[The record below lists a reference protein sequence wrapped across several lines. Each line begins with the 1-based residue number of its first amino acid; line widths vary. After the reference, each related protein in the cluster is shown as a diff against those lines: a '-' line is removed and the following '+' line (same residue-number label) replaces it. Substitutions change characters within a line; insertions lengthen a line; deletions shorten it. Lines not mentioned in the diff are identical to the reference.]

1 MKKIY
6 SFLAMALIALFSF
19 NANATI
25 SVTVTLDNADAVTVT
40 TPAEN
45 YGDPDIEV
53 PVVTGDNVF
62 YSEDD
67 NAYIR
72 YNIAAKDGYA
82 ITSVV
87 DENGT
92 KLSAFYGGIAYIYLY
107 SYYSGKHWYVT
118 TVNLEEARTASFTM
132 SVDDPSLVSAT
143 LSGTN
148 SRLDVQE
155 GPTTYKFDPNTEN
168 VLTLFAQGD
177 KNIYSVTKND
187 ETIPVESYSV
197 QVPLEDGCNIVV
209 QAKWPDIPCAISLQY
224 DEEATPGL
232 ISGAAVNYD
241 DVDIVDNVISCQLG
255 DLVGVYMNATD
266 YNVTEIKLNGEAQD
280 LSYFWGNFYFT
291 VTQEENTLEVSAA
304 GYGTIT
310 AIVNVTCKE
319 AFNLYKQYQYPE
331 NLLEIVEGRN
341 EIELSEKYNY
351 MSYEVNPGYELVSA
365 TKTEGDLDPV
375 DISNTMYIYDV
386 TDGMVIDLV
395 GKAEVLDS
403 HAVIWVDDMSAANY
417 YFSFQNAK
425 RYDYAA
431 IDMLNGYFEFDFS
444 ENSYNPFGLGW
455 SGENVQKFVFLN
467 GEAKSPNYEGGS
479 YWDLTLAD
487 GDVVK
492 AFVAAEPVNCTVSI
506 DAEED
511 VATEVTVDRITPVT
525 DWSEGI
531 SCFNGTEVAVAASL
545 EDPDK
550 TVVVTLNDEPL
561 VAGEDGKY
569 VFVVENETNSVS
581 ITTTTSGVKSMITD
595 QTVSPVFNLQG
606 IRVANSNDLNN
617 LPAGVYVVDGKK
629 VIVK

>member
-6 SFLAMALIALFSF
+6 SFLAVALIALFSF

-25 SVTVTLDNADAVTVT
+25 SVTVNLDDADAVTVT
-40 TPAEN
+40 TPGAN
-45 YGDPDIEV
+45 YGDPDIAV
-53 PVVTGDNVF
+53 NVVTGDNVF
-62 YSEDD
+62 SSEDD

-92 KLSAFYGGIAYIYLY
+92 KLSGFYGGIAYIYLS

-118 TVNLEEARTASFTM
+118 TVNLEQARTASFNMT
-132 SVDDPSLVSAT
+132 VDDPSLISAT

-148 SRLDVQE
+148 SRLNVQE
-155 GPTTYKFDPNTEN
+155 GSATYKFDPNTEN
-168 VLTLFAQGD
+168 VLTLFAQGN
-177 KNIYSVTKND
+177 KNIYSVTKNG
-187 ETIPVESYSV
+187 EPIPVESYSV
-197 QVPLEDGCNIVV
+197 QVSLEEGCNIVV
-209 QAKWPDIPCAISLQY
+209 EAKWPDTPCTISLQY

-232 ISGAAVNYD
+232 ISGAAVNYNN
-241 DVDIVDNVISCQLG
+241 VDIVDNVISCQLG
-255 DLVGVYMNATD
+255 DEVGVYMNAND
-266 YNVTEIKLNGEAQD
+266 YNITGIKLNDEAQD
-280 LSYFWGNFYFT
+280 ITYFRGTFYFT
-291 VTQEENTLEVSAA
+291 VTQEVNTLEITAA

-319 AFNLYKQYQYPE
+319 AFNIYKQYPSPE
-331 NLLEIVEGRN
+331 NLVEIVEGRN
-341 EIELSEKYNY
+341 EIELSTKNNII
-351 MSYEVNPGYELVSA
+351 SYEINPGYELVSA
-365 TKTEGDLDPV
+365 TKTEGELDPV
-375 DISNTMYIYDV
+375 DISNTPYIYNV

-425 RYDYAA
+425 RYDYAS
-431 IDMLNGYFEFDFS
+431 IDMENGYFEFDFS
-444 ENSYNPFGLGW
+444 ENSYNPFSLGW
-455 SGENVQKFVFLN
+455 AGENIQKFVFVN

-479 YWDLTLAD
+479 FWNLTLAD

-511 VATEVTVDRITPVT
+511 VDTAVTVDRISPVT

-531 SCFNGTEVAVAASL
+531 SCFNGTEVAISASL

-550 TVVVTLNDEPL
+550 AVVVTLNDEPL

-569 VFVVENETNSVS
+569 VFVVEKATNSVS

>member
-6 SFLAMALIALFSF
+6 SFFAVALIALFSF

-25 SVTVTLDNADAVTVT
+25 SVTVNLDNADAVTVT

-62 YSEDD
+62 SSEDD
-67 NAYIR
+67 TAYIR
-72 YNIAAKDGYA
+72 YNITPKDGYA

-92 KLSAFYGGIAYIYLY
+92 KLSGFYGGIAYIYLS

-132 SVDDPSLVSAT
+132 TVDDPSLISAT
-143 LSGTN
+143 LSGTS

-155 GPTTYKFDPNTEN
+155 GTATYKFDPVNEST
-168 VLTLFAQGD
+168 LTLFSQGD
-177 KNIYSVTKND
+177 KNIYSITKND
-187 ETIPVESYSV
+187 EPISVESYSV
-197 QVPLEDGCNIVV
+197 QVPLEDGCNIEV
-209 QAKWPDIPCAISLQY
+209 QAIWPDIPCTVSLQY

-232 ISGAAVNYD
+232 ITGAAVNYD
-241 DVDIVDNVISCQLG
+241 DVDLVDNAFSCQLG
-255 DLVGVYMNATD
+255 DLVGIYLSQD
-266 YNVTEIKLNGEAQD
+266 YNVTAIKINGEEQD
-280 LSYFWGNFYFT
+280 LSYFYGNLYFT
-291 VTQEENTLEVSAA
+291 VTQEQNTVEFTAA
-304 GYGTIT
+304 PYGTIT
-310 AIVNVTCKE
+310 AVVNVTCKD
-319 AFNLYKQYQYPE
+319 AFNVYKQYQNPE
-331 NLLEIVEGRN
+331 NLLEIEEGRN
-341 EIELSEKYNY
+341 EIELSDKYNY
-351 MSYEVNPGYELVSA
+351 MSYQINPGYELVSA
-365 TKTEGDLDPV
+365 TKTEGELDPI
-375 DISNTMYIYDV
+375 DISNTQYIYDI

-417 YFSFQNAK
+417 YFSFTNVK
-425 RYDYAA
+425 RYYYSDT
-431 IDMLNGYFEFDFS
+431 MENGYTEFDFS
-444 ENSYNPFGLGW
+444 ESSYNPFGLGW
-455 SGENVQKFVFLN
+455 SGDNVQKYVFLN
-467 GEAKSPNYEGGS
+467 NEAKSPNYEGGS

-511 VATEVTVDRITPVT
+511 VNTAVTVDRITEVA

-531 SCFNGTEVAVAASL
+531 ACLNGTEVVISASI

-550 TVVVTLNDEPL
+550 SVVVTLNDETL
-561 VAGEDGKY
+561 EAGEDGKY
-569 VFVVENETNSVS
+569 VFVVESETNSVS